1 METAEATDTENLR
14 SIVSEEQ
21 RGTPFWR
28 LVQLLQESDSAAIS
42 EIDPEKLVGDIADKI
57 DALDYVIKELTG
69 KEAMF
74 LAAAKEYMEA
84 AKAIANNKAR
94 LKDYVAEVMKNGDLK
109 RLDGQRVYANRI
121 SFDSFAMVEGRQATA
136 EDYIKLGKRFVEQVT
151 SYRFKADEC
160 KEAYQANSLP
170 DGIVKKNLVNY
181 VRFYPNTGKPKPK
194 AKKKGEV
201 KA

>member
-14 SIVSEEQ
+14 AVVGEEQ
-21 RGTPFWR
+21 KGAPFWR

-121 SFDSFAMVEGRQATA
+121 SFDSFAMVHPA
-136 EDYIKLGKRFVEQVT
+136 
-151 SYRFKADEC
+151 
-160 KEAYQANSLP
+160 
-170 DGIVKKNLVNY
+170 
-181 VRFYPNTGKPKPK
+181 KPRNCS
-194 AKKKGEV
+194 
-201 KA
+201 